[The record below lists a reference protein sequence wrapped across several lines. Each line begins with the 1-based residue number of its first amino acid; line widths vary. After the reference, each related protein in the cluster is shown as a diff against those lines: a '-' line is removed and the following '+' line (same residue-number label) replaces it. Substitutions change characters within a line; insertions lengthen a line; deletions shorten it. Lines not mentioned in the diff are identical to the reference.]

1 MHPRNKHLQGY
12 DFAALTAANAALTP
26 FVRDNGY
33 GRLSIDFANPAAV
46 LQLNKALLAHHYG
59 VQHWQLPDGFLC
71 PAVPGRVDYLHHLAD
86 LLATEAG
93 KLVKGRK
100 VQLLD
105 IGTGANLIYPLLAQ
119 ADYGWQVVAAEL
131 DPDAVVAASQLI
143 KQNQLQ
149 SKISLRQQ
157 SSAQQIF
164 KGIIGPK
171 DLFELTLCNPPFHAT
186 EQDAKAGTERKQR
199 QLGLSGDG
207 LNFAGRSHELVCE
220 GGEQAFIG
228 QMIRESKDFASQV
241 LWFSSLV
248 SKVDNLPALVSQLQQ
263 AGADVKQIDMQQ
275 GQKSSRLL
283 AWSWQNAKQ
292 RQLWCQ
298 YRLK

>member
-1 MHPRNKHLQGY
+1 MHLRNQHLHGY
-12 DFAALTAANAALTP
+12 DFAALTLANAALQP

-33 GRLSIDFANPAAV
+33 GRLSIDFADPAAV

-86 LLATEAG
+86 LLAEETG

-131 DPDAVVAASQLI
+131 DPDALAVAAQLI
-143 KQNQLQ
+143 EQNQLQ
-149 SKISLRQQ
+149 GKISLRQQ
-157 SSAQQIF
+157 ASAQQIF
-164 KGIIGPK
+164 NGIIGPK
-171 DLFELTLCNPPFHAT
+171 DLFELTMCNPPFHAT
-186 EQDAKAGTERKQR
+186 EQEAAAGTERKQR
-199 QLGLSGDG
+199 QLGLTGSG
-207 LNFAGRSHELVCE
+207 LNFAGRRHELVCE
-220 GGEQAFIG
+220 GGELGFIR
-228 QMIRESKDFASQV
+228 QMIDESKTFASQV

-248 SKVDNLPALVSQLQQ
+248 SKADHLPALTRQAQQ
-263 AGADVKQIDMQQ
+263 AGAEVKSIEMQQ
-275 GQKSSRLL
+275 GQKSSRIL